1 METMYH
7 ANINK
12 KARVTMLTS
21 DKVKDWTIQP
31 VKGTLH
37 NDIKQSMN

>member
-21 DKVKDWTIQP
+21 DKVKDEQYSQW
-31 VKGTLH
+31 KGHYT
-37 NDIKQSMN
+37 MT